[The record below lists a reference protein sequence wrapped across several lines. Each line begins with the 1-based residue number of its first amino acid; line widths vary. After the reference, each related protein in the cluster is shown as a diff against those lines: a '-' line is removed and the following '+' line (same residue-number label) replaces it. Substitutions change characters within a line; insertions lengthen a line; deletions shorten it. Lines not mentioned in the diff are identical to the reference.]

1 MLQLFNS
8 LTRRKELFKE
18 LVTGHVDMYVCG
30 DTVYDF
36 CHIGHAR
43 SKIAFDVVRRY
54 LMHRGYRVRFVRNIT
69 DIDDRIIQRAA
80 QNGESWTALTER
92 FTRAMHEDYARLNV
106 LPPDV
111 EPRATQHIAGM
122 LDMIGKLIAKGF
134 AYAVP
139 EGDVLYSVAKFD
151 GYGTLS
157 GKQLSE
163 LRAGERVAI
172 DASKQDPLDFV
183 LWKRAKPGEPS
194 WPSPWGEGR
203 PGWHIECSAMTH
215 DVLGPRF
222 DIHGGGADLKF
233 PHHENEIAQSCAA
246 TGERFATYWMH
257 NGFLNVDDTKMSK
270 SLGNF
275 FRIRDVIG
283 DPGTTEPQIVRH
295 PEVLRWFLMAS
306 HYTGPI
312 NYSLVQ
318 IEQADASLERLYIA
332 LKGVEPAREAAPGEA
347 TARFEAAMDDD
358 FNTPEAAAVLQGLAT
373 AINRAK
379 TEKAG
384 SLPLLARELLDLGKV
399 LGVLQ
404 LAPDEFLRSARRNLE
419 ATGRVALAPS
429 EIDSLIAQR
438 VAARKARN
446 FAESD
451 RIRNELTEAGVV
463 LEDKPDGSTVWR
475 RA

>member
-1 MLQLFNS
+1 MLHLFNS
-8 LTRRKELFKE
+8 LTGRKELFKE
-18 LVTGHVDMYVCG
+18 LVAGHVDMYVCG

-54 LMHRGYRVRFVRNIT
+54 LLHRGYRVRFVRNIT

-80 QNGESWTALTER
+80 QNGESWTALTAR

-111 EPRATQHIAGM
+111 EPRATQHIAGI

-139 EGDVLYSVAKFD
+139 DGDVLYSVAKFD

-172 DASKQDPLDFV
+172 DTSKQDPLDFV

-203 PGWHIECSAMTH
+203 PGWHIECSAMTQ

-257 NGFLNVDDTKMSK
+257 NGFVNVDDTKMSK

-283 DPGTTEPQIVRH
+283 EPGDTEPQLVRH
-295 PEVLRWFLMAS
+295 PEVLRWFLLSS

-318 IEQADASLERLYIA
+318 IEQADAALERLYIA
-332 LKGVEPAREAAPGEA
+332 LKEVVPAPAAAPSAA

-358 FNTPEAAAVLQGLAT
+358 FNTPEAVAVLQGLAT

-379 TEKAG
+379 NEKADNV
-384 SLPLLARELLDLGKV
+384 PVLARELLDLGRI

-404 LAPDEFLRSARRNLE
+404 LTPDEFLRSARRSPD
-419 ATGRVALAPS
+419 AKGRAALTPAQI
-429 EIDSLIAQR
+429 ESLIAQR

-451 RIRNELTEAGVV
+451 RIRSELTEAGVV

>member
-1 MLQLFNS
+1 
-8 LTRRKELFKE
+8 
-18 LVTGHVDMYVCG
+18 
-30 DTVYDF
+30 
-36 CHIGHAR
+36 
-43 SKIAFDVVRRY
+43 
-54 LMHRGYRVRFVRNIT
+54 
-69 DIDDRIIQRAA
+69 
-80 QNGESWTALTER
+80 
-92 FTRAMHEDYARLNV
+92 
-106 LPPDV
+106 
-111 EPRATQHIAGM
+111 
-122 LDMIGKLIAKGF
+122 
-134 AYAVP
+134 
-139 EGDVLYSVAKFD
+139 
-151 GYGTLS
+151 
-157 GKQLSE
+157 LSE

-172 DASKQDPLDFV
+172 DSSKHDPLDFV

-215 DVLGPRF
+215 DILGPRF

-257 NGFLNVDDTKMSK
+257 NGFVNVDDTKMSK

-283 DPGTTEPQIVRH
+283 DPGAAEPQIVRH
-295 PEVLRWFLMAS
+295 PEVLRWFLMSS

-318 IEQADASLERLYIA
+318 IEHADASLERLYIA
-332 LKGVEPAREAAPGEA
+332 LKEVTPASQSAPGEA

-358 FNTPEAAAVLQGLAT
+358 FNTPEALAVMQGLAT

-379 TEKAG
+379 TEKAAH
-384 SLPLLARELLDLGKV
+384 LPALARELLDLGKI
-399 LGVLQ
+399 LGVLT

-419 ATGRVALAPS
+419 AQGRAILTPAQI
-429 EIDSLIAQR
+429 EDLIAQR
-438 VAARKARN
+438 VAARKERN

-451 RIRNELTEAGVV
+451 RIRKELTEAGVV

-475 RA
+475 RG

>member
-8 LTRRKELFKE
+8 LTGRKERFKE
-18 LVTGHVDMYVCG
+18 RVAGHVDMYVCG

-36 CHIGHAR
+36 CHVGHAR

-80 QNGESWTALTER
+80 QNGEAWTALTER

-139 EGDVLYSVAKFD
+139 GGDVLYSVSKFD

-172 DASKQDPLDFV
+172 DVSKQDPLDFV

-203 PGWHIECSAMTH
+203 PGWHIECSAMTY
-215 DVLGPRF
+215 DVLGANF

-246 TGERFATYWMH
+246 TGERFATYWLH
-257 NGFLNVDDTKMSK
+257 NGFVNVDDTKMSK

-275 FRIRDVIG
+275 SRIRDIIG
-283 DPGTTEPQIVRH
+283 EPGTTELQIVRH

-332 LKGVEPAREAAPGEA
+332 LKEVEPARQAAPGEA

-379 TEKAG
+379 TEKAS

-404 LAPDEFLRSARRNLE
+404 LAPDVFLRSARRNPQVE
-419 ATGRVALAPS
+419 GRAALAPS
-429 EIDSLIAQR
+429 AIDSLIAQR

-451 RIRNELTEAGVV
+451 RIRGELTEAGVV